1 MDKKETKRYIC
12 TNKDQEDIK
21 YAHDALY
28 VLNGKWRMFVVIAIY
43 NGHHRYREIAQNIPG
58 ITFSM
63 LSKELKLMESNNL
76 VTRIEDPDFP
86 KAVEYRLTDYC
97 QSLYPI
103 VDYLI
108 NWGKEHRKVIAQG
121 F

>member
-1 MDKKETKRYIC
+1 MDKKETKGYIC

-58 ITFSM
+58 ITFQCFQKN
-63 LSKELKLMESNNL
+63 LS
-76 VTRIEDPDFP
+76 
-86 KAVEYRLTDYC
+86 
-97 QSLYPI
+97 
-103 VDYLI
+103 
-108 NWGKEHRKVIAQG
+108 
-121 F
+121 